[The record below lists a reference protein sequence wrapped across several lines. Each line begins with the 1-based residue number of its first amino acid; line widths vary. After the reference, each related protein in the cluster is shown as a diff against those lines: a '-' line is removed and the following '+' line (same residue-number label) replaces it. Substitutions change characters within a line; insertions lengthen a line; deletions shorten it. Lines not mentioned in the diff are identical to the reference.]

1 MTGDR
6 ILDQKAFDT
15 LFLEARTYNGWLD
28 KDVPDSL
35 VKEIYDLMR
44 WGPTSANCCPM
55 RVVFVRTDEEKEKLK
70 PMLDKGNQDKTMQA
84 PVIALFA
91 NDRKFYEK
99 MDKLAPHVDVK
110 KWYGGKEALV
120 IETATRNG
128 TLQAAYFMLAA
139 RAMGIDCGPMSG
151 FSKDKVKE
159 AYFPEL
165 DGEVNFICSL
175 GYGDPATP
183 YPRATRLDFDEACRI
198 V

>member
-6 ILDQKAFDT
+6 TLDQKAFDT

-28 KDVPDSL
+28 KAVPDEMIQ
-35 VKEIYDLMR
+35 KIYDLAK

-55 RVVFVRTDEEKEKLK
+55 RVVFVRSSEEKEKLK
-70 PMLDKGNQDKTMQA
+70 LMLDKGNQEKTMQA
-84 PVIALFA
+84 PVVALFA
-91 NDRKFYEK
+91 YDRKFFDK
-99 MDKLAPHVDVK
+99 MNKLAPHVNVE

-120 IETATRNG
+120 AETAWRNG

-139 RAMGIDCGPMSG
+139 RSLGLDCGPMSG
-151 FSKDKVKE
+151 FSKDKVKAE
-159 AYFPEL
+159 FFPDL
-165 DGEVNFICSL
+165 DGDVNFICSL

-183 YPRATRLDFDEACRI
+183 YPRAPRLDFDEACNI